1 MGKFIS
7 NTETKGRITAVNIVI
22 PVICTSAV
30 MLGIERLVIF
40 ITGAGCNKIILDCL
54 IVILSI
60 AAAAAFEILRAKE
73 VRWRLRLVLPAVLAI
88 VYVLAARYVFHD
100 NIKAFLS
107 VCRANVLSVI
117 NEYYQVHIVYP
128 APEEMGAAGLAA
140 GAAVLLFPLVVAI
153 GFETATF
160 LKCYVTGAVFAV
172 LMIAVF
178 MLGKVPPAAPTM
190 LVLSGIIVLIPS
202 SRERRKAVQETMV
215 MGAAAIAAAVIAGI
229 AGMPVVTR
237 VWESGEDIRNN
248 VIEYWSRIESGKSSI
263 RIGDAFGFISSG
275 GINDGELGQSGGFSF
290 NGSTQLKVTVFKEPQ
305 STIYIKG
312 FVGSEYE
319 GNRWGIIEDEMET
332 VADRIG
338 YAAYDY
344 IYKMRNE
351 FGIDNIR
358 IERVSASK
366 KYIYRPYSIKSED
379 YPSPGSRSYYYTFY
393 PSKWDVNTFYQDILK
408 NTEYEQLEKRY
419 RVYAYEKYTQVPDTG
434 LERFKEGFRYAPV
447 GNFGKAYSYIYDHL
461 RRENKYNINVGATP
475 QDKDFIEY
483 FLYEQK
489 EGYCTHFASAA
500 VMMFRMAG
508 FPARYA
514 SGYIIPPEDFEDNGD
529 GSYKAVVRDNRAHA
543 WAEVYIN
550 GTGWCPVEMTPEYM
564 DLNNPHLN
572 LIYAGGTK
580 EDFTMQNPI
589 EKNPDGTTEDPEDSG
604 DVDEEDEETEPDG
617 SNDVSDTDETWLS
630 SVGPAMIK
638 LLWVLAAAACAAAA
652 ISALVMTA
660 YMILKFITWNKLKL
674 PKADQVLQ
682 YDYNRIIIEMF
693 HWMYKVSL
701 CAGIPSYIET
711 DKPEFAGA
719 FEEHFDNIKHGTYEE
734 VLQIVIRA
742 NFAKDPAGREEADK
756 VCSCCRLMLEHE
768 ERSAGFITKFRI
780 YGIKKKWK
788 V

>member
-1 MGKFIS
+1 MS
-7 NTETKGRITAVNIVI
+7 NTEAKGKITAVSIAI
-22 PVICTSAV
+22 PVICMSVA
-30 MLGIERLVIF
+30 MIGIERLLLF
-40 ITGAGCNKIILDCL
+40 ITEAECNKIILECFI
-54 IVILSI
+54 IVSSI
-60 AAAAAFEILRAKE
+60 AVAAAFEILRAKE
-73 VRWRLRLVLPAVLAI
+73 VRWQFRLVLPAALAV
-88 VYVLAARYVFHD
+88 VYGLAVRYVFLD

-117 NEYYQVHIVYP
+117 NDYYQIHIVYP
-128 APEEMGAAGLAA
+128 NPEEISVAGLTA
-140 GAAVLLFPLVVAI
+140 GAAALLFPLIVVI

-160 LKCYVTGAVFAV
+160 LKGYAAGVVFAV

-178 MLGKVPPAAPTM
+178 MIGKVPPIVPTM
-190 LVLSGIIVLIPS
+190 LALSGIVVLIPS
-202 SRERRKAVQETMV
+202 SRERQKAIQETIV
-215 MGAAAIAAAVIAGI
+215 MGAAAIAAIVIVGI
-229 AGMPVVTR
+229 VGMPVVTH
-237 VWESGEDIRNN
+237 VWESGEDLRND
-248 VIEYWSRIESGKSSI
+248 VIEYWSKVESSNSSI

-275 GINDGELGQSGGFSF
+275 GINDGELGQSSGFSF
-290 NGSTQLKVTVFKEPQ
+290 NGSTQLRVTVFKEPQ
-305 STIYIKG
+305 NTIYIKG
-312 FVGSEYE
+312 FVGTEYE
-319 GNRWGIIEDEMET
+319 GNRWGIIDDEMET

-366 KYIYRPYSIKSED
+366 KYIYRPYSIKDED

-393 PSKWDVNTFYQDILK
+393 PSKWDVNTFYQDILR
-408 NTEYEQLEKRY
+408 NTEYEQLEKQY
-419 RVYAYEKYTQVPDTG
+419 REYVYEKYTQVPDTG

-447 GNFGKAYSYIYDHL
+447 GNFGKAYSYIYDQL

-508 FPARYA
+508 FPARYV

-572 LIYAGGTK
+572 LIYAGGIK
-580 EDFTMQNPI
+580 EDFTMQNPTEQSPGNI
-589 EKNPDGTTEDPEDSG
+589 TEDPEDP
-604 DVDEEDEETEPDG
+604 DAVDEEDEDSESGDD
-617 SNDVSDTDETWLS
+617 SNVSDTDETWLS
-630 SVGPAMIK
+630 SIGPAMIK
-638 LLWVLAAAACAAAA
+638 LIKALAVLMLAAAVVF
-652 ISALVMTA
+652 ALIMLA
-660 YMILKFITWNKLKL
+660 YVALKFITWNKLKL
-674 PKADQVLQ
+674 PKDSQVLQ
-682 YDYNRIIIEMF
+682 YDYSSIIIEMF
-693 HWMYKVSL
+693 HWMYRVSL
-701 CAGIPSYIET
+701 CVGIPSYIET
-711 DKPEFAGA
+711 DKPEFTEA
-719 FEEHFDNIKHGTYEE
+719 FEGHFDNIKHGTYEE

-742 NFAKDPAGREEADK
+742 NFAKDPVGRQEAGK
-756 VCSCCRLMLEHE
+756 VCSCCRLMLEHAAKN
-768 ERSAGFITKFRI
+768 AGFITKFKI